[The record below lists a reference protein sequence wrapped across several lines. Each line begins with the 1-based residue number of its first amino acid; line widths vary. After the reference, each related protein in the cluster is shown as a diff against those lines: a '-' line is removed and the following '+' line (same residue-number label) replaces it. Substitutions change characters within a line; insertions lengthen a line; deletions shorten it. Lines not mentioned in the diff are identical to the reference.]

1 MLCNT
6 RRNTL
11 PPELRM
17 LYLLTYYEP
26 EMGFVRQPNG
36 KSLDKEAHAPRTPIA
51 PGTPALQ

>member
-1 MLCNT
+1 MVEHPVAT
-6 RRNTL
+6 ERA
-11 PPELRM
+11 P
-17 LYLLTYYEP
+17 LTYYEP